1 MWTITNTEVRD
12 SGWERVRRREK
23 ERGGMV
29 GGGWKRRGIR
39 GRDQKIEG
47 PEGGEIGGI
56 RHGLRRRK

>member
-1 MWTITNTEVRD
+1 MQ
-12 SGWERVRRREK
+12 GGRVRRREK

-47 PEGGEIGGI
+47 PEGEEIGGI
-56 RHGLRRRK
+56 RLGLRRSMRK

>member
-1 MWTITNTEVRD
+1 MWTITNMEVRQ
-12 SGWERVRRREK
+12 GKRVRRREK
-23 ERGGMV
+23 ETGGMV

-56 RHGLRRRK
+56 RLGLRRSMRK